1 MTSIKIS
8 GIKNPDKLKCREIK
22 NFCFN
27 QKLPLERSFLV
38 DQELYTNLEILVNNS
53 STIEFI
59 LGCCQSLS
67 LDEKENYNDLIPSWT
82 GI

>member
-1 MTSIKIS
+1 MTSIDIS

-38 DQELYTNLEILVNNS
+38 DQELYTNLEIVDNS
-53 STIEFI
+53 CTVEFI
-59 LGCCQSLS
+59 LGWCQNLS
-67 LDEKENYNDLIPSWT
+67 IR
-82 GI
+82 